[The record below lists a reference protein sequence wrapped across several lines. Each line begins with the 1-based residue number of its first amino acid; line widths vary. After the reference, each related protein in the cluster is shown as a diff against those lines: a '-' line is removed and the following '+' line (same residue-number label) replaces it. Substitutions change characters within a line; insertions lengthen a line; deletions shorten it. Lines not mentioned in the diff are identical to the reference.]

1 MGLVLRLL
9 LIAAVVWLG
18 IHLLRKWRR
27 GPDDQTSSPPP
38 SSSKGKAGGYQ
49 PMVRCRECG
58 MHLPAQAVSSQGLC
72 GKCLR

>member
-18 IHLLRKWRR
+18 FHLLRKWQRR
-27 GPDDQTSSPPP
+27 LGDDTSAPP
-38 SSSKGKAGGYQ
+38 SPRPNGEAGGYQ